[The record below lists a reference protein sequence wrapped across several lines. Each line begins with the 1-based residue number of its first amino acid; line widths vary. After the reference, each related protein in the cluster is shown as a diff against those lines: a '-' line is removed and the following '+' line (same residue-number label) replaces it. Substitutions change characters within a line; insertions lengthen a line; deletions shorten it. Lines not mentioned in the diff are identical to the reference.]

1 MRTSGQNS
9 LSINGSSG
17 TRSRKR
23 RILDKAGVILQIQGN
38 AVRPAAQAAT
48 WSGGP
53 DGVALRYRG
62 RLVAAGLSDARV
74 RGKGCLATLGSCLK
88 NPAVD
93 LANVPANRQRAP
105 KVIPTLLAMP
115 LAGTFAGHRSR
126 SAGST
131 VIHALVSCLN
141 RYEKKLRA

>member
-1 MRTSGQNS
+1 MQSGQNS

-17 TRSRKR
+17 IRSRKR
-23 RILDKAGVILQIQGN
+23 RFLDKAGVILQNQGN

-74 RGKGCLATLGSCLK
+74 RGNGFSATLGSCLK
-88 NPAVD
+88 NPAVN
-93 LANVPANRQRAP
+93 LANIPANRQRGP

-115 LAGTFAGHRSR
+115 LAETFAGHRSR
-126 SAGST
+126 WADASS
-131 VIHALVSCLN
+131 
-141 RYEKKLRA
+141 